1 MKTIGVSLWDG
12 QMRGAVNNA
21 PTMYRAAV
29 RPPVS
34 TARELFIDAYPK
46 FADKCRA
53 FDEPGLA
60 VVAIDS
66 TTGRAAGLCRL
77 AARVGRPVSAIVGR
91 HDHCDLYLDN
101 DERLPLRQ
109 LAVVLAPVKS
119 WARGKPEIHYRVFDL
134 RTGDGMRDEEGR
146 ALRGLRAEG
155 PAILRCGGYTLFM
168 LPIGDPTD
176 WPERG
181 DDAWQML
188 PERVYLDEL
197 THAPGGS
204 LPGLKLPKVHP
215 SSTRPSVV
223 YRTAGP
229 RDTSVRLAAGERP
242 GTLEIASQA
251 GQGQSVSFSIGA
263 DALRDGVLL
272 GRYARCDGA
281 AGVAEDNSM
290 SRVHLLIVHVD
301 DQLLA
306 IDTASSRGTRLAGG
320 NENDAVRVVALDQE
334 VELVLGKKT
343 SVRWR
348 WSAS

>member
-12 QMRGAVNNA
+12 QLRGATGNA
-21 PTMYRAAV
+21 PTMYRAAA
-29 RPPVS
+29 RAPAS
-34 TARELFIDAYPK
+34 TPRALFVEAYPK

-60 VVAIDS
+60 IVAVDAN
-66 TTGRAAGLCRL
+66 TGRPAGLVRL

-101 DERLPLRQ
+101 DARLPLRQ
-109 LAVVLAPVKS
+109 LAIVLAPVKS
-119 WARGKPEIHYRVFDL
+119 WERGKPEIHYRVFDL
-134 RTGDGMRDEEGR
+134 RTGDGMQDEDGR

-155 PAILRCGGYTLFM
+155 PAILRVGEYLLFM

-176 WPERG
+176 WPANG
-181 DDAWQML
+181 ADAWSML

-197 THAPGGS
+197 VHAAGGS
-204 LPGLKLPKVHP
+204 MPGLKLPKVDP
-215 SSTRPSVV
+215 RSTRPSVV
-223 YRTAGP
+223 YRVAGP
-229 RDTSVRLAAGERP
+229 RDTSVRLAQGGAS
-242 GTLEIASQA
+242 GTLEICSKER
-251 GQGQSVSFSIGA
+251 SVTFSVGE

-272 GRYARCDGA
+272 GRYARCDAA

-301 DQLLA
+301 NQLLA
-306 IDTASSRGTRLAGG
+306 IDTASSRGTRVSGAA
-320 NENDAVRVVALDQE
+320 ETEPVRVVALDRD
-334 VELVLGKKT
+334 VELVLGKQT
-343 SVRWR
+343 RVRWT

>member
-12 QMRGAVNNA
+12 QLRGAGVNA
-21 PTMYRAAV
+21 PTIYRSAV
-29 RPPVS
+29 RPPIFS
-34 TARELFIDAYPK
+34 ARDLFVDAYPR

-60 VVAIDS
+60 IVAVDA
-66 TTGRAAGLCRL
+66 TTGRAAGLVRL
-77 AARVGRPVSAIVGR
+77 SARVGRPVTAIVGR
-91 HDHCDLYLDN
+91 HDHCDLFLDN
-101 DERLPLRQ
+101 DARLPLRQ

-119 WARGKPEIHYRVFDL
+119 WERGRPEIHYRVFDL
-134 RTGDGMRDEEGR
+134 RTQDGVRDEDNR

-155 PAILRCGGYTLFM
+155 PAILRVGGYVLFM

-176 WPERG
+176 WPASA
-181 DDAWQML
+181 DDAWQQL

-204 LPGLKLPKVHP
+204 LSHLKLPKDNGR
-215 SSTRPSVV
+215 TRHSVV

-229 RDTSVRLAAGERP
+229 RDTSVRLAAGEAV
-242 GTLEIASQA
+242 GELEITSRDR
-251 GQGQSVSFSIGA
+251 SVTFSVGA
-263 DALRDGVLL
+263 EALRDGVLL
-272 GRYARCDGA
+272 GRYARCDAA

-290 SRVHLLIVHVD
+290 SRVHLLLVQVD

-306 IDTASSRGTRLAGG
+306 IDTASSRGTKLADSTDG
-320 NENDAVRVVALDQE
+320 DHVRIAV
-334 VELVLGKKT
+334 VEREISLVLGKRT

-348 WSAS
+348 WVAS